1 MTDLQPDTRIH
12 NPVGVKVVATV
23 DVPVNA
29 KTAWALVGNF
39 GGFQHFIDGLEST
52 VVTGH
57 GQGSVRHKTF
67 KDGNFAIEQLNR
79 YDADAKI
86 MTWTLIHTSLPVGNL
101 WAAMEVSPMTECS
114 SRATWTIQAEP
125 ATTGPLQSLEAFQGF
140 LQGFADSA
148 MAKAKVVLDR
158 VPGSG
163 VTHHGSGH

>member
-12 NPVGVKVVATV
+12 NPVGVKVVAAV

-29 KTAWALVGNF
+29 STAWALVGDF
-39 GGFQHFIDGLEST
+39 GGFQRFIDALETT

-57 GQGSVRHKTF
+57 GPGSVRHKTF

-79 YDADAKI
+79 YDADAKL
-86 MTWTLIHTSLPVGNL
+86 MTWSLIHTSLPVGNL
-101 WAAMEVSPMTECS
+101 WAAMEVSPLTEGG

-125 ATTGPLQSLEAFQGF
+125 ALTGPLQSLEAFEGF

-148 MAKAKVVLDR
+148 MAKAKVMLSR
-158 VPGSG
+158 
-163 VTHHGSGH
+163 HL